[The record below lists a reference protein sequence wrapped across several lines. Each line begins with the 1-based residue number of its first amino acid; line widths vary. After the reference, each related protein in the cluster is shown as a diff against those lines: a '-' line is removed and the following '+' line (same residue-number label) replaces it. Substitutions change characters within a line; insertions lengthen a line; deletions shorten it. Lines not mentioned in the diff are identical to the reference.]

1 MREKSTI
8 LPSLLTASRMRLA
21 EQLVLMGAVF
31 CGLLAVLHL
40 LGLS

>member
-1 MREKSTI
+1 MKEKTST
-8 LPSLLTASRMRLA
+8 LPCLLTASRMRLA
-21 EQLVLMGAVF
+21 ERLLLMATVF